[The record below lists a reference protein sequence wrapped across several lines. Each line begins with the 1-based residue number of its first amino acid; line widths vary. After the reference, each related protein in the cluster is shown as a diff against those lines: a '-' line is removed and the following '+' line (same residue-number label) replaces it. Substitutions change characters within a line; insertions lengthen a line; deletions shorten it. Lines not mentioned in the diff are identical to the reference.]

1 MTYLLYTVVCLLVVV
16 FQTTLS
22 MHFAMFGGMYDLFLL
37 FVIYLGFYRTVR
49 EGFPFVILFGLV
61 MDALSGGPFGL
72 YLTSYF
78 WLYICILGMIEFMRV
93 GNNVVLPLV
102 VVGSILF
109 QNTIFLGTMTLFVPE
124 AKIPAFLYRNVLTQ
138 LLWSVITGP
147 VLILLFHRAHV
158 ALEKWLK
165 TFQPEYR

>member
-1 MTYLLYTVVCLLVVV
+1 MTYFLYTVVCLLGVV
-16 FQTTLS
+16 FQTTLP

-37 FVIYLGFYRTVR
+37 FVIYLGFYRTIR
-49 EGFPFVILFGLV
+49 EGFPFVIFFGLA

-78 WLYICILGMIEFMRV
+78 WLYVSILGMIGFMRV
-93 GNNVVLPLV
+93 GNNMILPLV

-109 QNTIFLGTMTLFVPE
+109 QNIIFLGTMTLFVPE
-124 AKIPAFLYRNVLTQ
+124 AKIPVFLYRNVLTQ
-138 LLWSVITGP
+138 VLFSVITGP
-147 VLILLFHRAHV
+147 ILILLFHRAHV
-158 ALEKWLK
+158 VLEKWLK

>member
-1 MTYLLYTVVCLLVVV
+1 MTYLLYTVVCLLLVV

-22 MHFAMFGGMYDLFLL
+22 MHFAIFAGMYDLFLL
-37 FVIYLGFYRTVR
+37 FVVYLGFYRTIR

-78 WLYICILGMIEFMRV
+78 WLYVCTLGMTGFMRM
-93 GNNVVLPLV
+93 GNNMILPLV

-109 QNTIFLGTMTLFVPE
+109 QNIIFLGTMTLFIPE
-124 AKIPAFLYRNVLTQ
+124 AKIPAFLYRNVLIQ
-138 LLWSVITGP
+138 LLWSIVTGP
-147 VLILLFHRAHV
+147 ILILLFHRAHM

-165 TFQPEYR
+165 TFEPEYR

>member
-1 MTYLLYTVVCLLVVV
+1 MTYLLYMLVCLLVVV

-22 MHFAMFGGMYDLFLL
+22 MHFAIFGGMYDLFLL
-37 FVIYLGFYRTVR
+37 FVVYLGFYRPIR
-49 EGFPFVILFGLV
+49 EGFPFVILFGLA

-78 WLYICILGMIEFMRV
+78 WLYICILGMTRFMRV
-93 GNNVVLPLV
+93 GNNMILPLV

-124 AKIPAFLYRNVLTQ
+124 AKVPAFFYRHVLIQ

-147 VLILLFHRAHV
+147 VLILLFRRAHL

-165 TFQPEYR
+165 TFEPEYR

>member
-1 MTYLLYTVVCLLVVV
+1 MVVCLLVVV
-16 FQTTLS
+16 FQTTLP

-37 FVIYLGFYRTVR
+37 FVIYLGFYRTIR
-49 EGFPFVILFGLV
+49 EGFPFVIFFGLA

-78 WLYICILGMIEFMRV
+78 WLYLSILGMIGFMRV
-93 GNNVVLPLV
+93 GNNMILPLV

-109 QNTIFLGTMTLFVPE
+109 QNIIFLGTMTLFVPE
-124 AKIPAFLYRNVLTQ
+124 AKIPVFLYRNVLTQ
-138 LLWSVITGP
+138 VLWSVITGP
-147 VLILLFHRAHV
+147 ILILLFHRAHV
-158 ALEKWLK
+158 VLEKWLK

>member
-1 MTYLLYTVVCLLVVV
+1 MTYLLYTVVLLLVVV

-22 MHFAMFGGMYDLFLL
+22 MHFAIFGGMYDLFLL
-37 FVIYLGFYRTVR
+37 FVVYLGFYRTVR
-49 EGFPFVILFGLV
+49 EGFPFVILFGLA

-78 WLYICILGMIEFMRV
+78 WLYICILGLTLVMRV
-93 GNNVVLPLV
+93 GNNMILPLV
-102 VVGSILF
+102 VVGSVLF
-109 QNTIFLGTMTLFVPE
+109 QNIIFFGTMTFFVPE
-124 AKIPAFLYRNVLTQ
+124 AKIPAFLYRNVLAQ

-147 VLILLFHRAHV
+147 VLILLFRRAHL

-165 TFQPEYR
+165 MFQPEYR

>member
-49 EGFPFVILFGLV
+49 EGFPFVILFGLA

-78 WLYICILGMIEFMRV
+78 WLYVCILGMIEFMRV
-93 GNNVVLPLV
+93 GNNMVLPLV

-109 QNTIFLGTMTLFVPE
+109 QNIIFLGTMTFFVPE

-138 LLWSVITGP
+138 LLWSGITGP
-147 VLILLFHRAHV
+147 VLILLFHRAHM

-165 TFQPEYR
+165 TFQPDYR

>member
-1 MTYLLYTVVCLLVVV
+1 MTYFLYTVVCLLVVV
-16 FQTTLS
+16 FQTTLP

-37 FVIYLGFYRTVR
+37 FVIYLGFYRTIR
-49 EGFPFVILFGLV
+49 EGFPFVIFFGLT

-78 WLYICILGMIEFMRV
+78 WLYVSILGMIGFMRV
-93 GNNVVLPLV
+93 GNNMILPLV

-109 QNTIFLGTMTLFVPE
+109 QNIIFLGTMTLFVPE
-124 AKIPAFLYRNVLTQ
+124 AKIPVFLYRNVLTQ
-138 LLWSVITGP
+138 VLWSVITGP
-147 VLILLFHRAHV
+147 ILILLFHRAHV
-158 ALEKWLK
+158 VLEKWLK

>member
-1 MTYLLYTVVCLLVVV
+1 MTYLLYTVACLLVVV
-16 FQTTLS
+16 FQTTLP

-37 FVIYLGFYRTVR
+37 MVIYLGFYRTAR
-49 EGFPFVILFGLV
+49 EGFPFVIFFGLA

-78 WLYICILGMIEFMRV
+78 WLYVFIIGMIEFMRV
-93 GNNVVLPLV
+93 GNNMILPLV

-109 QNTIFLGTMTLFVPE
+109 QNIIFLGTMTLFVPE
-124 AKIPAFLYRNVLTQ
+124 AKVPVFLYRNVLTQ

-147 VLILLFHRAHV
+147 VLILLFHRLHV

>member
-37 FVIYLGFYRTVR
+37 FVIYLGFYRTIR
-49 EGFPFVILFGLV
+49 EGFPFVIFFGLA

-78 WLYICILGMIEFMRV
+78 WLYVSILGMIGFMRV
-93 GNNVVLPLV
+93 GNNMILPLV

-109 QNTIFLGTMTLFVPE
+109 QNIIFLGTMTLFVPE
-124 AKIPAFLYRNVLTQ
+124 AKIPVFLYRNVLTQ
-138 LLWSVITGP
+138 VLFSVITGP
-147 VLILLFHRAHV
+147 ILILLFHRAHV
-158 ALEKWLK
+158 VLEKWLK

>member
-16 FQTTLS
+16 FQTTLP

-37 FVIYLGFYRTVR
+37 FVIYLGFYRTIQ
-49 EGFPFVILFGLV
+49 EGFPFVILFGLA

-78 WLYICILGMIEFMRV
+78 WLYVSILGMIGFMRV
-93 GNNVVLPLV
+93 GNNMILPLV

-109 QNTIFLGTMTLFVPE
+109 QNIIFLGTMTLFVPE

-138 LLWSVITGP
+138 VLWSVITGP
-147 VLILLFHRAHV
+147 ILILLFHRAHV
-158 ALEKWLK
+158 VLEKWLK

>member
-1 MTYLLYTVVCLLVVV
+1 MTYLLYTVVCLLLIV

-22 MHFAMFGGMYDLFLL
+22 MHFAILSGMYDLFLL
-37 FVIYLGFYRTVR
+37 FVVYLGFYRTVR
-49 EGFPFVILFGLV
+49 EGFPFVILFGLA
-61 MDALSGGPFGL
+61 MDSLSGGPFGL

-78 WLYICILGMIEFMRV
+78 WLYICILGMTRFMRV
-93 GNNVVLPLV
+93 GNNMILPLV

-109 QNTIFLGTMTLFVPE
+109 QNIIFLGTMTLFVPE

-147 VLILLFHRAHV
+147 VLILLFRRAHL

>member
-1 MTYLLYTVVCLLVVV
+1 MTYFLYTVVCLLVVV
-16 FQTTLS
+16 FQTTLP

-37 FVIYLGFYRTVR
+37 FVIYLGFYRTIR
-49 EGFPFVILFGLV
+49 EGFPFVIFFGLA

-78 WLYICILGMIEFMRV
+78 WLYVSILGMIGFMRV
-93 GNNVVLPLV
+93 GNNMILPLV

-109 QNTIFLGTMTLFVPE
+109 QNIIFLGTMTLFVPE
-124 AKIPAFLYRNVLTQ
+124 AKIPVFLYRNVLTQ
-138 LLWSVITGP
+138 VLWSVITGP
-147 VLILLFHRAHV
+147 ILILLFHRAHV
-158 ALEKWLK
+158 VLEKWLK

>member
-16 FQTTLS
+16 FQTTLP

-37 FVIYLGFYRTVR
+37 FVIYLGFYRTIQ
-49 EGFPFVILFGLV
+49 EGFPFVILFGLA

-78 WLYICILGMIEFMRV
+78 WLYVSILGMIGFMRV
-93 GNNVVLPLV
+93 GNNMILPLV

-109 QNTIFLGTMTLFVPE
+109 QNIIFLGTMTLFVPE
-124 AKIPAFLYRNVLTQ
+124 AKIPVFLYRNVLTQ
-138 LLWSVITGP
+138 VLWSVITGP
-147 VLILLFHRAHV
+147 ILILLFHRAHV
-158 ALEKWLK
+158 VLEKWLK

>member
-1 MTYLLYTVVCLLVVV
+1 MTYLLYTIVCFLVVV

-22 MHFAMFGGMYDLFLL
+22 MHFTWFDGMYDFFLL

-49 EGFPFVILFGLV
+49 EGFPFIFFVGLA
-61 MDALSGGPFGL
+61 MDALSSGPFGL

-78 WLYICILGMIEFMRV
+78 WLYIGILGMSRVMRV
-93 GNNVVLPLV
+93 GNNMILPLV

-109 QNTIFLGTMTLFVPE
+109 QNIIFLGTMTLFVQE
-124 AKIPAFLYRNVLTQ
+124 AKIPVFFYGNALTQ

-147 VLILLFHRAHV
+147 VLILLFRRMHMTM
-158 ALEKWLK
+158 EKWLK
-165 TFQPEYR
+165 TFEPEYR